1 MGRPSK
7 EVTERTVPEWERQ
20 ASQQAQAMTSGAA
33 NIGFI
38 PYYGPSVAGLS
49 QGEQAYMQQTG
60 DLASAFGMQGPAGPP
75 MISAKE
81 LYDGNIPEGLRQGM
95 PMSSGDIYDR
105 AIKELYMRN
114 PTQYRAIQG
123 LLPNMLPKMEPA
135 QTGMGGMS
143 DKEMGLMGSLTP
155 KPRMGSISERERG
168 MSRRIA
174 PRGLG
179 RY

>member
-7 EVTERTVPEWERQ
+7 EVIQREVPEWESQ
-20 ASQQAQAMTSGAA
+20 AAQQAQAMTSGAA
-33 NIGFI
+33 NIGYI

-81 LYDGNIPEGLRQGM
+81 LYGGNIPEGLRQGM

-114 PTQYRAIQG
+114 PAQYRAIQG

-135 QTGMGGMS
+135 QAAPMGAMS
-143 DKEMGLMGSLTP
+143 DREKGLMGAMRPSP
-155 KPRMGSISERERG
+155 IRSPRK
-168 MSRRIA
+168 
-174 PRGLG
+174 LG
-179 RY
+179 YY